1 MLRLQLQQVEAAKR
15 KTERERDRERAREN
29 ECARAREREK
39 LRGRQEELENESP
52 GQSDRLRSD
61 LIRDLEA
68 ERSNSQQ
75 ERKHLQQRIEQLVLK
90 QEMLEAE
97 LKAVSKLNLLLTQG
111 VGSPGNDRDD
121 EDDSEDSEEEAEI
134 SRIRPPLLFSQ
145 RRVSTGGPPQ
155 ATPQES
161 EVSPEAEPA
170 LVSLLLPQSI
180 DDRQEKILGE
190 MSASESSKA
199 SSMMEVAQVT
209 PRAIFNGA
217 VTVGTAVEFGRAALL
232 LPPGTPREPETPRSQ
247 TLAPPSD
254 AVPVDPGGA
263 GVIRAFEGMTPRGE
277 AGEQIPRL
285 WQKGSTPRSLRRTS
299 RRRPSVAQVAEEEV
313 YTEDIVSTVSPG
325 PRLPLSSG
333 QGDTGAGFCSDSS
346 GGDATGPSGSDGA
359 RTCSD
364 GDATD
369 IPGSS
374 SVDEGLRGNVSTT
387 FFSLDSFAIEKLRQL
402 TPRSLVQSLDSM
414 MSHPEPDVGH
424 KAKNTRGRA
433 QASPQGKAHVST
445 ELPLVS
451 THKGTPKTPRQ
462 RLPYMREWELRQSSR
477 EFVRECVREHE
488 QVIRGILS
496 VREREERVLGQ
507 LRQLTAAE
515 SDTQRHLP
523 SSPATDTSALVP
535 AADPKPEEPVQK
547 SVGLLSEVDMAGL
560 SDCAS
565 YVSSPKSSMGG
576 QLREKMRARLKG
588 IFETDDTVDEEVE
601 PCEDFGRGASS
612 LSPASD
618 IGLHRIRSNGCCDIK
633 SEEVLIGAC
642 DTTTTTTLSSH
653 AWQAPSAEKIT
664 WKADG
669 VVKEGLRQE
678 VEGGGSWSLDPA
690 SSPRPPPCLSGTL
703 I

>member
-1 MLRLQLQQVEAAKR
+1 MLRLQLQQVEAAQR

-75 ERKHLQQRIEQLVLK
+75 ERKQQQQRIEQLVLK

-111 VGSPGNDRDD
+111 VGSPGNDCDD

-155 ATPQES
+155 ATPRES

-170 LVSLLLPQSI
+170 LISLLLPQSI
-180 DDRQEKILGE
+180 DDRQEKTLGE

-199 SSMMEVAQVT
+199 SSMMEVAPVT
-209 PRAIFNGA
+209 PRAIFKGA
-217 VTVGTAVEFGRAALL
+217 VTVGAAVEFGRAALL

-254 AVPVDPGGA
+254 AVPEDPGGA
-263 GVIRAFEGMTPRGE
+263 GVGAGVIRALEAMTPRGE
-277 AGEQIPRL
+277 APEQIPRL

-299 RRRPSVAQVAEEEV
+299 RRRPSVAQVAEEEE
-313 YTEDIVSTVSPG
+313 YMEDIVSTVSPG

-333 QGDTGAGFCSDSS
+333 QGDAGAGFCSDSS

-359 RTCSD
+359 
-364 GDATD
+364 
-369 IPGSS
+369 
-374 SVDEGLRGNVSTT
+374 
-387 FFSLDSFAIEKLRQL
+387 FFSLDLFAIEKLRQL
-402 TPRSLVQSLDSM
+402 TPRILVQSLDSI
-414 MSHPEPDVGH
+414 MSQPEE
-424 KAKNTRGRA
+424 NTAGRA

-445 ELPLVS
+445 ESPLV
-451 THKGTPKTPRQ
+451 TPKRGKPKTPRQ

-477 EFVRECVREHE
+477 ESVRECVREHE
-488 QVIRGILS
+488 QVIRGIVS

-618 IGLHRIRSNGCCDIK
+618 IGLHRIRSNGCSDIK
-633 SEEVLIGAC
+633 SEEVRLIGAC

-678 VEGGGSWSLDPA
+678 VEGRGSWSLDPV

>member
-1 MLRLQLQQVEAAKR
+1 MLRLQLQQVEAAQR

-75 ERKHLQQRIEQLVLK
+75 ERKQQQQRIEQLVLK

-111 VGSPGNDRDD
+111 VGSPGNDCDD

-155 ATPQES
+155 ATPRES

-180 DDRQEKILGE
+180 DDRQEKSLGE

-199 SSMMEVAQVT
+199 SSMMEVAPVT
-209 PRAIFNGA
+209 PRAIFKGA
-217 VTVGTAVEFGRAALL
+217 VTVGAAVEFGRAALL

-254 AVPVDPGGA
+254 AVPEDPGGA
-263 GVIRAFEGMTPRGE
+263 GVGAGVIRALEAMTPRGE
-277 AGEQIPRL
+277 APEQIPRL

-299 RRRPSVAQVAEEEV
+299 RRRPSVAQVAEEEE

-333 QGDTGAGFCSDSS
+333 QGNAGAGFCSDSS

-369 IPGSS
+369 IPGSN
-374 SVDEGLRGNVSTT
+374 SVDDGMRGNVGTT

-402 TPRSLVQSLDSM
+402 TPRILVQSLDSI
-414 MSHPEPDVGH
+414 MSQPEE
-424 KAKNTRGRA
+424 NTAGRA

-445 ELPLVS
+445 ESPLV
-451 THKGTPKTPRQ
+451 TPKRGKPKTPRQ

-477 EFVRECVREHE
+477 ESVRECVREHE
-488 QVIRGILS
+488 QVIRGIVS

-535 AADPKPEEPVQK
+535 AADLKPEEPVQK

>member
-1 MLRLQLQQVEAAKR
+1 MLRLQLQQVEAAQR

-75 ERKHLQQRIEQLVLK
+75 ERKQQQQRIEQLVLK

-111 VGSPGNDRDD
+111 VGSPGNDCDD

-155 ATPQES
+155 ATPRES

-170 LVSLLLPQSI
+170 LISLLLPQSI
-180 DDRQEKILGE
+180 DDRQEKTLGE

-199 SSMMEVAQVT
+199 SSMMEVAPVT
-209 PRAIFNGA
+209 PRAIFKGA
-217 VTVGTAVEFGRAALL
+217 VTVGAAVEFGRAALL

-254 AVPVDPGGA
+254 AVPEDPGGA
-263 GVIRAFEGMTPRGE
+263 GVGAGVIRALEAMTPRGE
-277 AGEQIPRL
+277 APEQIPRL

-299 RRRPSVAQVAEEEV
+299 RRRPSVAQVAEEEE

-333 QGDTGAGFCSDSS
+333 QGNAGAGFCSDSS

-359 RTCSD
+359 
-364 GDATD
+364 
-369 IPGSS
+369 
-374 SVDEGLRGNVSTT
+374 
-387 FFSLDSFAIEKLRQL
+387 FFSLDLFAIEKLRQL
-402 TPRSLVQSLDSM
+402 TPRILVQSLDSI
-414 MSHPEPDVGH
+414 MSQPEE
-424 KAKNTRGRA
+424 NTAGRA

-445 ELPLVS
+445 ELPLV
-451 THKGTPKTPRQ
+451 TPKRGKPKTPRQ

-477 EFVRECVREHE
+477 ESVRECVREHE
-488 QVIRGILS
+488 QVIRGIVS

-535 AADPKPEEPVQK
+535 AADLKPEEPVQK
-547 SVGLLSEVDMAGL
+547 SLGLLSEVDMAGL

-678 VEGGGSWSLDPA
+678 VEGGGSWSLDPVSA
-690 SSPRPPPCLSGTL
+690 PRPQPCLSGTL

>member
-1 MLRLQLQQVEAAKR
+1 MLRLQLQQVEAAQR

-75 ERKHLQQRIEQLVLK
+75 ERKQQQQRIEQLVLK

-111 VGSPGNDRDD
+111 VGSPGNDCDD

-155 ATPQES
+155 ATPRES

-170 LVSLLLPQSI
+170 LISLLLPQSI
-180 DDRQEKILGE
+180 DDRQEKTLGE

-199 SSMMEVAQVT
+199 SSMMEVAPVT
-209 PRAIFNGA
+209 PRAIFKGA
-217 VTVGTAVEFGRAALL
+217 VTVGAAVEFGRAALL

-254 AVPVDPGGA
+254 AVPEDPGGA
-263 GVIRAFEGMTPRGE
+263 GVGAGVIRALEAMTPRGE
-277 AGEQIPRL
+277 APEQIPRL

-299 RRRPSVAQVAEEEV
+299 RRRPSVAQVAEEEE
-313 YTEDIVSTVSPG
+313 YMEDIVSTVSPG

-333 QGDTGAGFCSDSS
+333 QGNAGAGFCSDSS

-359 RTCSD
+359 
-364 GDATD
+364 
-369 IPGSS
+369 
-374 SVDEGLRGNVSTT
+374 
-387 FFSLDSFAIEKLRQL
+387 FFSLDLFAIEKLRQL
-402 TPRSLVQSLDSM
+402 TPRILVQSLDSI
-414 MSHPEPDVGH
+414 MSQPEE
-424 KAKNTRGRA
+424 NTAGRA

-445 ELPLVS
+445 ELPLV
-451 THKGTPKTPRQ
+451 TPKRGKPKTPRQ

-477 EFVRECVREHE
+477 ESVRECVREHE
-488 QVIRGILS
+488 QVIRGIVC

-547 SVGLLSEVDMAGL
+547 SLGLLSEVDMAGL

>member
-1 MLRLQLQQVEAAKR
+1 MLRLQLQQVEAAQR

-75 ERKHLQQRIEQLVLK
+75 ERKQQQQRIEQLVLK

-111 VGSPGNDRDD
+111 VGSPGNDCDD

-155 ATPQES
+155 ATPRES

-170 LVSLLLPQSI
+170 LISLLLPQSI
-180 DDRQEKILGE
+180 DDRQEKSLGE

-199 SSMMEVAQVT
+199 SSMMEVAPVT
-209 PRAIFNGA
+209 PRAIFKGA
-217 VTVGTAVEFGRAALL
+217 VTVGAAVEFGRAALL

-254 AVPVDPGGA
+254 AVPEDPGGA
-263 GVIRAFEGMTPRGE
+263 GVGAGVIRALEAMTPRGE
-277 AGEQIPRL
+277 APEQIPRL

-299 RRRPSVAQVAEEEV
+299 RRRPSVAQVAEEEE

-333 QGDTGAGFCSDSS
+333 QGNAGAGFCSDSS

-359 RTCSD
+359 
-364 GDATD
+364 
-369 IPGSS
+369 
-374 SVDEGLRGNVSTT
+374 
-387 FFSLDSFAIEKLRQL
+387 FFSLDLFAIEKLRQL
-402 TPRSLVQSLDSM
+402 TPRILVQSLDSM
-414 MSHPEPDVGH
+414 MSQPEE
-424 KAKNTRGRA
+424 NTAGRA
-433 QASPQGKAHVST
+433 QASPQGKAYVST
-445 ELPLVS
+445 ELPLV
-451 THKGTPKTPRQ
+451 TPKRGKPKTPRQ

-477 EFVRECVREHE
+477 ESVRECVREHE
-488 QVIRGILS
+488 QVIRGIVS

-669 VVKEGLRQE
+669 AVKEGLRQE
-678 VEGGGSWSLDPA
+678 VEGRGSWSLDPVSA
-690 SSPRPPPCLSGTL
+690 PRPQPCLSGTL

>member
-1 MLRLQLQQVEAAKR
+1 MLRLQLQQVEAAQR

-39 LRGRQEELENESP
+39 LRGRQEELENELP

-75 ERKHLQQRIEQLVLK
+75 ERKQQQQRIEQLVLK

-111 VGSPGNDRDD
+111 VGSPGNDCDD

-155 ATPQES
+155 ATPRES

-170 LVSLLLPQSI
+170 LISLLLPQSI
-180 DDRQEKILGE
+180 DDRQEKTLGE

-199 SSMMEVAQVT
+199 SSMMEVAPVT
-209 PRAIFNGA
+209 PRAIFKGA
-217 VTVGTAVEFGRAALL
+217 VTVGAAVEFGRAALL

-254 AVPVDPGGA
+254 AVPEDPGGA
-263 GVIRAFEGMTPRGE
+263 GVGAGVIRALEAMTPRGE
-277 AGEQIPRL
+277 APEQIPRL

-299 RRRPSVAQVAEEEV
+299 RRRPSVAQVAEEEE
-313 YTEDIVSTVSPG
+313 YMEDIVSTVSPG

-333 QGDTGAGFCSDSS
+333 QGNAGAGFCSDSS

-359 RTCSD
+359 
-364 GDATD
+364 
-369 IPGSS
+369 
-374 SVDEGLRGNVSTT
+374 
-387 FFSLDSFAIEKLRQL
+387 FFSLDLFAIEKLRQL
-402 TPRSLVQSLDSM
+402 TPRILVQSLDSI
-414 MSHPEPDVGH
+414 MSQPEE
-424 KAKNTRGRA
+424 NTAGRA

-445 ELPLVS
+445 ESPLV
-451 THKGTPKTPRQ
+451 TPKRGKPKTPRQ

-477 EFVRECVREHE
+477 ESVRECVREHE
-488 QVIRGILS
+488 QVIRGIVS

-678 VEGGGSWSLDPA
+678 VEGGGSWSLDPVSA
-690 SSPRPPPCLSGTL
+690 PRPQPCLSGTL

>member
-1 MLRLQLQQVEAAKR
+1 MLRLQLQQVEAAQR

-75 ERKHLQQRIEQLVLK
+75 ERKHQQQRIEQLVLK

-111 VGSPGNDRDD
+111 VGSPGNDCDD

-155 ATPQES
+155 ATPRES

-180 DDRQEKILGE
+180 DDRQEKTLGE

-199 SSMMEVAQVT
+199 SSMMEVAPVT
-209 PRAIFNGA
+209 PRAIFKGA
-217 VTVGTAVEFGRAALL
+217 VTVGAAVEFGRAALL

-254 AVPVDPGGA
+254 AVPEDPGGA
-263 GVIRAFEGMTPRGE
+263 GVGAGVIRALEAMTPRGE
-277 AGEQIPRL
+277 APEQIPRL

-299 RRRPSVAQVAEEEV
+299 RRRPSVAQVAEEEE
-313 YTEDIVSTVSPG
+313 YMEDIVSTVSPG

-333 QGDTGAGFCSDSS
+333 QGDAGAGFCSDSS

-359 RTCSD
+359 
-364 GDATD
+364 
-369 IPGSS
+369 
-374 SVDEGLRGNVSTT
+374 
-387 FFSLDSFAIEKLRQL
+387 FFSLDLFAIEKLRQL
-402 TPRSLVQSLDSM
+402 TPRILVQSLDSI
-414 MSHPEPDVGH
+414 MSQPEE
-424 KAKNTRGRA
+424 NTAGRA

-445 ELPLVS
+445 ELPLV
-451 THKGTPKTPRQ
+451 TPKRGKPKTPRQ

-477 EFVRECVREHE
+477 ESVRECVREHE
-488 QVIRGILS
+488 QVIRGIVS

-678 VEGGGSWSLDPA
+678 VEGGGSWSLDPV

>member
-1 MLRLQLQQVEAAKR
+1 MLRLQLQQVEAAQR

-75 ERKHLQQRIEQLVLK
+75 ERKQQQQRIEQLVLK

-111 VGSPGNDRDD
+111 VGSPGNDCDD

-155 ATPQES
+155 ATPRES

-170 LVSLLLPQSI
+170 LISLLLPQSI
-180 DDRQEKILGE
+180 DDRQEKTLGE

-199 SSMMEVAQVT
+199 SSMMEVAPVT
-209 PRAIFNGA
+209 PRAIFKGA
-217 VTVGTAVEFGRAALL
+217 VTVGAAVEFGRAALL

-254 AVPVDPGGA
+254 AVPEDPGGA
-263 GVIRAFEGMTPRGE
+263 GVGAGVIRALEAMTPRGE
-277 AGEQIPRL
+277 APEQIPRL

-299 RRRPSVAQVAEEEV
+299 RRRPSVAQVAEEEE

-333 QGDTGAGFCSDSS
+333 QGDAGAGFCSDSS

-359 RTCSD
+359 
-364 GDATD
+364 
-369 IPGSS
+369 
-374 SVDEGLRGNVSTT
+374 
-387 FFSLDSFAIEKLRQL
+387 FFSLDLFAIEKLRQL
-402 TPRSLVQSLDSM
+402 TPRILVQSLDSI
-414 MSHPEPDVGH
+414 MSQPEE
-424 KAKNTRGRA
+424 NTAGRA
-433 QASPQGKAHVST
+433 QASPQGKAYVST
-445 ELPLVS
+445 ELPLV
-451 THKGTPKTPRQ
+451 TPKRGKPKTPRQ

-477 EFVRECVREHE
+477 ESVRECVREHE
-488 QVIRGILS
+488 QVIRGIVS

-565 YVSSPKSSMGG
+565 DVSSPKSSMGG

-678 VEGGGSWSLDPA
+678 VEGGGSWSLDPVSA
-690 SSPRPPPCLSGTL
+690 PRPQPCLSGTL

>member
-1 MLRLQLQQVEAAKR
+1 MLRLQLQQVEAAQR

-75 ERKHLQQRIEQLVLK
+75 ERKQQQQRIEQLVLK

-111 VGSPGNDRDD
+111 VGSPGNDCDD

-155 ATPQES
+155 ATPRES

-170 LVSLLLPQSI
+170 LISLLLPQSI
-180 DDRQEKILGE
+180 DDRQEKTLGE

-199 SSMMEVAQVT
+199 SSMMEVAPVT
-209 PRAIFNGA
+209 PRAIFKGA
-217 VTVGTAVEFGRAALL
+217 VTVGAAVEFGRAALL

-254 AVPVDPGGA
+254 AVPEDPGGA
-263 GVIRAFEGMTPRGE
+263 GVGAGVIRALEAMTPRGE
-277 AGEQIPRL
+277 APEQIPRL

-299 RRRPSVAQVAEEEV
+299 RRRPSVAQVAEEEE

-333 QGDTGAGFCSDSS
+333 QGNAGAGFCSDSS

-359 RTCSD
+359 
-364 GDATD
+364 
-369 IPGSS
+369 
-374 SVDEGLRGNVSTT
+374 
-387 FFSLDSFAIEKLRQL
+387 FFSLDLFAIEKLRQL
-402 TPRSLVQSLDSM
+402 TPRILVQSLDSI
-414 MSHPEPDVGH
+414 MSQPEE
-424 KAKNTRGRA
+424 NTAGRA

-445 ELPLVS
+445 ELPLV
-451 THKGTPKTPRQ
+451 TPKRGKPKTPRQ

-477 EFVRECVREHE
+477 ESVRECVREHE
-488 QVIRGILS
+488 QVIRGIVS

-678 VEGGGSWSLDPA
+678 VEGGGSWSLDPVSA
-690 SSPRPPPCLSGTL
+690 PRPQPCLSGTL

>member
-1 MLRLQLQQVEAAKR
+1 MLRLQLQQVEAAQR

-75 ERKHLQQRIEQLVLK
+75 ERKHQQQRIEQLVLK

-111 VGSPGNDRDD
+111 VGSPGNDCDD

-155 ATPQES
+155 ATQRES

-199 SSMMEVAQVT
+199 SSMMEVAPVT
-209 PRAIFNGA
+209 PRAIFKGLSKAKGA
-217 VTVGTAVEFGRAALL
+217 VTVGTAVDFGRAALL

-254 AVPVDPGGA
+254 AVPEDPGGA
-263 GVIRAFEGMTPRGE
+263 GGG
-277 AGEQIPRL
+277 
-285 WQKGSTPRSLRRTS
+285 
-299 RRRPSVAQVAEEEV
+299 VAQVAEEEE

-333 QGDTGAGFCSDSS
+333 QGDAGAGFCSDSS
-346 GGDATGPSGSDGA
+346 GGDATGPSGSDGV

-374 SVDEGLRGNVSTT
+374 SVDDGMRGNVGKT

-402 TPRSLVQSLDSM
+402 TPRILVQSLDSM
-414 MSHPEPDVGH
+414 MSQPEE
-424 KAKNTRGRA
+424 NTAGRA
-433 QASPQGKAHVST
+433 QASPQGKAYVST
-445 ELPLVS
+445 ELPLV
-451 THKGTPKTPRQ
+451 TPKRGKPKTPRQ

-477 EFVRECVREHE
+477 ESVRECVREHE
-488 QVIRGILS
+488 QVIRGIVS

-507 LRQLTAAE
+507 LRLLTAAE

-565 YVSSPKSSMGG
+565 DVSSPKSSMGG

-588 IFETDDTVDEEVE
+588 IFETDDTVDEKVE

-618 IGLHRIRSNGCCDIK
+618 IGLHRIRSNGCSDIK
-633 SEEVLIGAC
+633 SEEVRLIGAC

-669 VVKEGLRQE
+669 AVKEGLRQE
-678 VEGGGSWSLDPA
+678 VEGRGSWSLDPV

>member
-1 MLRLQLQQVEAAKR
+1 MLRLQLQQVEAAQR

-75 ERKHLQQRIEQLVLK
+75 ERKHQQQRIEQLVLK

-111 VGSPGNDRDD
+111 VGSPGNDCDD

-155 ATPQES
+155 ATPRES

-170 LVSLLLPQSI
+170 LISLLLPQSI
-180 DDRQEKILGE
+180 DDRQEKTLGE

-199 SSMMEVAQVT
+199 SSMMEVAPVT
-209 PRAIFNGA
+209 PRAIFKGA
-217 VTVGTAVEFGRAALL
+217 VTVGAAVEFGRAALL

-254 AVPVDPGGA
+254 AVPEDPGGA
-263 GVIRAFEGMTPRGE
+263 GVGAGVIRALEAMTPRGE
-277 AGEQIPRL
+277 APEQIPRL

-299 RRRPSVAQVAEEEV
+299 RRRPSVAQVAEEEE

-333 QGDTGAGFCSDSS
+333 QGNAGAGFCSDSS

-359 RTCSD
+359 
-364 GDATD
+364 
-369 IPGSS
+369 
-374 SVDEGLRGNVSTT
+374 
-387 FFSLDSFAIEKLRQL
+387 FFSLDLFAIEKLRQL
-402 TPRSLVQSLDSM
+402 TPRILVQSLDSI
-414 MSHPEPDVGH
+414 MSQPEE
-424 KAKNTRGRA
+424 NTAGRA

-445 ELPLVS
+445 ESPLV
-451 THKGTPKTPRQ
+451 TPKRGKPKTPRQ

-477 EFVRECVREHE
+477 ESVRECVREHE
-488 QVIRGILS
+488 QVIRGIVS

-669 VVKEGLRQE
+669 AVKEGLRQE
-678 VEGGGSWSLDPA
+678 VEGRGSWSLDPV

>member
-1 MLRLQLQQVEAAKR
+1 MLRLQLQQVEAAQR

-75 ERKHLQQRIEQLVLK
+75 ERKQQQQRIEQLVLK

-111 VGSPGNDRDD
+111 VGSPGNDCDD

-155 ATPQES
+155 ATPRES

-170 LVSLLLPQSI
+170 LISLLLPQSI

-190 MSASESSKA
+190 MFASESSKA
-199 SSMMEVAQVT
+199 SSMMEVAPVT
-209 PRAIFNGA
+209 PRAIFKGA
-217 VTVGTAVEFGRAALL
+217 VTVGAAVEFGRAALL

-254 AVPVDPGGA
+254 AVPEDPGGA
-263 GVIRAFEGMTPRGE
+263 GVGAGVIRALEAMTPRGE
-277 AGEQIPRL
+277 APEQIPRL

-299 RRRPSVAQVAEEEV
+299 RRRPSVAQVAEEEE
-313 YTEDIVSTVSPG
+313 YMEDIVSTVSPG

-333 QGDTGAGFCSDSS
+333 QGNAGAGFCSDSS

-359 RTCSD
+359 
-364 GDATD
+364 
-369 IPGSS
+369 
-374 SVDEGLRGNVSTT
+374 
-387 FFSLDSFAIEKLRQL
+387 FFSLDLFAIEKLRQL
-402 TPRSLVQSLDSM
+402 TPRILVQSLDSI
-414 MSHPEPDVGH
+414 MSQPEE
-424 KAKNTRGRA
+424 NTAGRA

-445 ELPLVS
+445 ESPLV
-451 THKGTPKTPRQ
+451 TPKRGKPKTPRQ

-477 EFVRECVREHE
+477 ESVRECVREHE
-488 QVIRGILS
+488 QVIRGIVS

-612 LSPASD
+612 LSPAFD
-618 IGLHRIRSNGCCDIK
+618 IGLHRIRSNGCSDIK
-633 SEEVLIGAC
+633 SEEVRLIGAC

-678 VEGGGSWSLDPA
+678 VEGGGSWSLDPVSA
-690 SSPRPPPCLSGTL
+690 PRPQPCLSGTL

>member
-1 MLRLQLQQVEAAKR
+1 MLRLQLQQVEAAQR

-75 ERKHLQQRIEQLVLK
+75 ERKQQQQRIEQLVLK

-111 VGSPGNDRDD
+111 VGSPGNDCDD

-155 ATPQES
+155 ATPRES

-170 LVSLLLPQSI
+170 LISLLLPQSI
-180 DDRQEKILGE
+180 DDRQEKTLGE

-199 SSMMEVAQVT
+199 SSMMEVAPVT
-209 PRAIFNGA
+209 PRAIFKGA
-217 VTVGTAVEFGRAALL
+217 VTVGAAVEFGRAALL

-254 AVPVDPGGA
+254 AVPEDPGGA
-263 GVIRAFEGMTPRGE
+263 GVGAGVIRALEAMTPRGE
-277 AGEQIPRL
+277 APEQIPRL

-299 RRRPSVAQVAEEEV
+299 RRRPSVAQVAEEEE
-313 YTEDIVSTVSPG
+313 YMEDIVSTVSPG

-333 QGDTGAGFCSDSS
+333 QGNAGAGFCSDSS

-359 RTCSD
+359 
-364 GDATD
+364 
-369 IPGSS
+369 
-374 SVDEGLRGNVSTT
+374 
-387 FFSLDSFAIEKLRQL
+387 FFSLDLFAIEKLRQL
-402 TPRSLVQSLDSM
+402 TPRILVQSLDSI
-414 MSHPEPDVGH
+414 MSQPEE
-424 KAKNTRGRA
+424 NTAGRA

-445 ELPLVS
+445 ELPLV
-451 THKGTPKTPRQ
+451 TPKRGKPKTPRQ

-477 EFVRECVREHE
+477 ESVRECVREHE
-488 QVIRGILS
+488 QVIRGIVS

-547 SVGLLSEVDMAGL
+547 SLGLLSEVDMAGL

-678 VEGGGSWSLDPA
+678 VEGGGSWSLDPVSA
-690 SSPRPPPCLSGTL
+690 PRPQPCLSGTL

>member
-1 MLRLQLQQVEAAKR
+1 MLRLQLQQVEAAQR

-75 ERKHLQQRIEQLVLK
+75 ERKQQQQRIEQLVLK

-111 VGSPGNDRDD
+111 VGSPGNDCDD

-155 ATPQES
+155 ATPRES

-170 LVSLLLPQSI
+170 LISLLLPQSI
-180 DDRQEKILGE
+180 DDRQEKTLGE

-199 SSMMEVAQVT
+199 SSMMEVAPVT
-209 PRAIFNGA
+209 PRAIFKGA
-217 VTVGTAVEFGRAALL
+217 VTVGAAVEFGRAALL

-254 AVPVDPGGA
+254 AVPEDPGGA
-263 GVIRAFEGMTPRGE
+263 GVGAGVIRALEAMTPRGE
-277 AGEQIPRL
+277 APEQIPRL

-299 RRRPSVAQVAEEEV
+299 RRRPSVAQVAEEEE
-313 YTEDIVSTVSPG
+313 YMEDIVSTVSPG

-333 QGDTGAGFCSDSS
+333 QGNAGAGFCSDSS

-359 RTCSD
+359 
-364 GDATD
+364 
-369 IPGSS
+369 
-374 SVDEGLRGNVSTT
+374 
-387 FFSLDSFAIEKLRQL
+387 FFSLDLFAIEKLRQL
-402 TPRSLVQSLDSM
+402 TPRILVQSLDSI
-414 MSHPEPDVGH
+414 MSQPEE
-424 KAKNTRGRA
+424 NTAGRA

-445 ELPLVS
+445 ESPLV
-451 THKGTPKTPRQ
+451 TPKRGKPKTPRQ

-477 EFVRECVREHE
+477 ESVRECVREHE
-488 QVIRGILS
+488 QVIRGIVS

-618 IGLHRIRSNGCCDIK
+618 IGLHRIRSNGCSDIK
-633 SEEVLIGAC
+633 SEEVRLIGAC

-678 VEGGGSWSLDPA
+678 VEGRGSWSLDPV

>member
-1 MLRLQLQQVEAAKR
+1 MQMLRLQLQQVEVAQR
-15 KTERERDRERAREN
+15 KTERERDRDRAREN
-29 ECARAREREK
+29 ECARARERER

-52 GQSDRLRSD
+52 GQSERLRSD
-61 LIRDLEA
+61 LIRELEA

-111 VGSPGNDRDD
+111 VGSPGNDCDD
-121 EDDSEDSEEEAEI
+121 EDDSENSEEEAEI
-134 SRIRPPLLFSQ
+134 RRIRPPLLFSQ
-145 RRVSTGGPPQ
+145 RRVSTGAPPQ
-155 ATPQES
+155 ATPRES
-161 EVSPEAEPA
+161 EVSPEAAPA
-170 LVSLLLPQSI
+170 FVSLLLPQSI
-180 DDRQEKILGE
+180 DDRQEKGLGE

-299 RRRPSVAQVAEEEV
+299 RRRPSVAQVAEEEE

-333 QGDTGAGFCSDSS
+333 RGDAGAGFCSDS
-346 GGDATGPSGSDGA
+346 GGADATGPSG
-359 RTCSD
+359 SD

-477 EFVRECVREHE
+477 ESVRECVREHE
-488 QVIRGILS
+488 QVIRGIVS

-547 SVGLLSEVDMAGL
+547 SVGLLSEVDTAGL
-560 SDCAS
+560 CDCAS
-565 YVSSPKSSMGG
+565 DVSSPKSSMGG

-601 PCEDFGRGASS
+601 PCEDFGRGASF

-618 IGLHRIRSNGCCDIK
+618 IGLHRIRSNGCSDIK
-633 SEEVLIGAC
+633 SEEDRLIGAC
-642 DTTTTTTLSSH
+642 ATTTTTTLSSH
-653 AWQAPSAEKIT
+653 AWQAPSAEKIS

-669 VVKEGLRQE
+669 VVKEGSRQE
-678 VEGGGSWSLDPA
+678 VEGRASWSLDPL

>member
-1 MLRLQLQQVEAAKR
+1 MLRLQLQQVEAAQR

-75 ERKHLQQRIEQLVLK
+75 ERKQQQQRIEQLVLK

-111 VGSPGNDRDD
+111 VGSPGNDCDD

-155 ATPQES
+155 ATPRES

-199 SSMMEVAQVT
+199 SSMMEVAPVT
-209 PRAIFNGA
+209 PRAIFKGA
-217 VTVGTAVEFGRAALL
+217 VTVGAAVEFGRAALL

-254 AVPVDPGGA
+254 AVPEDPGGA
-263 GVIRAFEGMTPRGE
+263 GVGAGVIRALEAMTPRGE
-277 AGEQIPRL
+277 APEQIPRL

-299 RRRPSVAQVAEEEV
+299 RRRPSVAQVAEEEE

-333 QGDTGAGFCSDSS
+333 QGNAGAGFCSDSS

-359 RTCSD
+359 
-364 GDATD
+364 
-369 IPGSS
+369 
-374 SVDEGLRGNVSTT
+374 
-387 FFSLDSFAIEKLRQL
+387 FFSLDLFAIEKLRQL
-402 TPRSLVQSLDSM
+402 TPRILVQSLDSI
-414 MSHPEPDVGH
+414 MSQPEE
-424 KAKNTRGRA
+424 NTAGRA

-445 ELPLVS
+445 ESPLV
-451 THKGTPKTPRQ
+451 TPKRGKPKTPRQ

-477 EFVRECVREHE
+477 ESVRECVREHE
-488 QVIRGILS
+488 QVIRGIVS

-678 VEGGGSWSLDPA
+678 VEGGGSWSLDPVSA
-690 SSPRPPPCLSGTL
+690 PRPQPCLSGTL

>member
-1 MLRLQLQQVEAAKR
+1 MLRLQLQQVEAAQR

-39 LRGRQEELENESP
+39 LRGRQVELENELP
-52 GQSDRLRSD
+52 GQSDRLRLD

-75 ERKHLQQRIEQLVLK
+75 ERKQQQQRIEQLVLK

-111 VGSPGNDRDD
+111 VGSPGNDCDD

-155 ATPQES
+155 ATPRES

-180 DDRQEKILGE
+180 DDRQEKSLGE

-199 SSMMEVAQVT
+199 SSMMEVAPVT
-209 PRAIFNGA
+209 PRAIFKGA
-217 VTVGTAVEFGRAALL
+217 VTVGAAVEFGRAALL

-254 AVPVDPGGA
+254 AVPEDPGGA
-263 GVIRAFEGMTPRGE
+263 GVGAGVIRALEAMTPRGE
-277 AGEQIPRL
+277 APEQIPRL

-299 RRRPSVAQVAEEEV
+299 RRRPSVAQVAEEEE
-313 YTEDIVSTVSPG
+313 YMEDIVSTVSPG

-333 QGDTGAGFCSDSS
+333 QGNAGAGFCSDSS

-359 RTCSD
+359 
-364 GDATD
+364 
-369 IPGSS
+369 
-374 SVDEGLRGNVSTT
+374 
-387 FFSLDSFAIEKLRQL
+387 FFSLDLFAIEKLRQL
-402 TPRSLVQSLDSM
+402 TPRILVQSLDSI
-414 MSHPEPDVGH
+414 MSQPEE
-424 KAKNTRGRA
+424 NTAGRA

-445 ELPLVS
+445 ESPLV
-451 THKGTPKTPRQ
+451 TPKRGKPKTPRQ

-477 EFVRECVREHE
+477 ESVRECVREHE
-488 QVIRGILS
+488 QVIRGIVS

-678 VEGGGSWSLDPA
+678 VEGRGSWSLDPV